1 MNEYDIVVIGAGAV
15 GENVADYATKAGLSC
30 VIVEND
36 KVGGECSY
44 RACIPSKALLRS
56 GDARRAALAVDG
68 AAQAVT
74 RSLDVARVLARR
86 DAFTGKGD
94 DSGQVSWLEN
104 AGIDLVRGTA
114 RLIAERT
121 VEVNRPEGTQTLKA
135 RVAVAMCTGSEPRVP
150 AIPGIEEIDI
160 WTSREATVAEEIPA
174 SLAIVGGGV
183 VATELATAF
192 ASLGSTV
199 TVVARSGL
207 LNGHE
212 PLAGEAVTQ
221 RFRAD
226 GIDVL
231 VADVDS
237 ISAADGG
244 AQLQLS
250 TGQTVSVARVLIA
263 TGRLPRTSDV
273 GIETV
278 NLAPGEWIDVDETM
292 LVRGVPGE
300 WLYAVG
306 DLNHRSLLTHQGKYQ
321 ARAAAAAIAARA
333 AGDVPD
339 TQPWSEATATADH
352 GAIPSVVF
360 SSPQVATVGM
370 TEKEA
375 VSAGR
380 SVRTI
385 DIALGS
391 VAGGSLHADGYEGTF
406 RTVVDTERNV
416 VIGVTLVGDDV
427 AELLHAATI
436 AIVGEVPLHRLWH
449 AVPAFPTMSEAWLRM
464 LEALREPEAQ

>member
-1 MNEYDIVVIGAGAV
+1 MSEYDVVVVGAGAV
-15 GENVADYATKAGLSC
+15 GENVADYATQAGLSC
-30 VIVEND
+30 VIVESD

-74 RSLDVARVLARR
+74 RGLDVARVLARR

-94 DSGQVSWLEN
+94 DAGQVSWLEG
-104 AGIDLVRGTA
+104 AGVDLVRGQA
-114 RLIAERT
+114 RLVAERT
-121 VEVNRPEGTQTLKA
+121 VEVERPEGTQTLTA
-135 RVAVAMCTGSEPRVP
+135 RVAVAVCTGSEPTVP
-150 AIPGIEEIDI
+150 PIPGIDEIDV
-160 WTSREATVAEEIPA
+160 WTSREATIAEDIPA
-174 SLAIVGGGV
+174 SLVVVGGGV
-183 VATELATAF
+183 VAAELATAF

-207 LNGHE
+207 LSGHE
-212 PLAGEAVTQ
+212 PIAGEAVTK

-237 ISAADGG
+237 VSAAGDG
-244 AQLQLS
+244 AQVRLS
-250 TGQTVSVARVLIA
+250 TGQTVNADRVLVA
-263 TGRLPRTSDV
+263 TGRTPRTSDV
-273 GIETV
+273 GIDTV
-278 NLAPGEWIDVDETM
+278 GLTPGEWVDVDETM

-339 TQPWSEATATADH
+339 THPWADATATADH
-352 GAIPSVVF
+352 DAVPSVVF
-360 SSPQVATVGM
+360 SSPQVAMVGM
-370 TEKEA
+370 TETA
-375 VSAGR
+375 AMDAGR
-380 SVRTI
+380 PVRTI

-391 VAGGSLHADGYEGTF
+391 VAGGALHADGYEGTF
-406 RTVVDTERNV
+406 RAVVDTERNV

-436 AIVGEVPLHRLWH
+436 AVVGEVPLHRLWH

-464 LEALREPEAQ
+464 LEALRKPEAQ